1 MDSAME
7 LLQIRLQSLR
17 LTYSFPV
24 LDAEWVCGIS
34 RSSINFWERGLRTPS
49 ADGIL
54 QIAFSYGVS
63 IDWLFGLSDIKYIS
77 APICRSESIYLIK
90 EDLLQRALL
99 DFSGNQQYAK
109 ELFSRYCSEVSNGEF
124 SLQARADVIVSC
136 LYLRGYDNYFAADS
150 KRTPTLQQ
158 KGRMYNMK
166 EGLFKILETKKPL
179 NDLI

>member
-63 IDWLFGLSDIKYIS
+63 IDWRILNIFLLLFAEAKVYI
-77 APICRSESIYLIK
+77 
-90 EDLLQRALL
+90 
-99 DFSGNQQYAK
+99 
-109 ELFSRYCSEVSNGEF
+109 
-124 SLQARADVIVSC
+124 
-136 LYLRGYDNYFAADS
+136 
-150 KRTPTLQQ
+150 
-158 KGRMYNMK
+158 
-166 EGLFKILETKKPL
+166 
-179 NDLI
+179 